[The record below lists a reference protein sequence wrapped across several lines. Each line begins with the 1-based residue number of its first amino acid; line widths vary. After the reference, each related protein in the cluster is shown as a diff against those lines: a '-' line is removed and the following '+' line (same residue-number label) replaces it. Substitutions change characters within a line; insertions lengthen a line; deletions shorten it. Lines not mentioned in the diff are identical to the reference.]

1 MIDWDRVAILR
12 EEVGEEGFSLIVEVF
27 LEEIGEGIARLGR
40 VAAPDLQQARRARAR
55 IRARGEDVAVILDVT
70 VAVAGDFRSAR
81 RVLGPTDHTVHYAG
95 TVDGLAGLISDI
107 ARAEVADGVREG
119 RLVVLP
125 EVGHL
130 APAEDPEATVAAL
143 ETQALGAEN

>member
-1 MIDWDRVAILR
+1 MRLFVADAPSGDWSELTDGAQRTV
-12 EEVGEEGFSLIVEVF
+12 
-27 LEEIGEGIARLGR
+27 R

-81 RVLGPTDHTVHYAG
+81 RVLGPADHTVHYAG

-107 ARAEVADGVREG
+107 ASGRGGRRRHADSGVTTAG
-119 RLVVLP
+119 S
-125 EVGHL
+125 
-130 APAEDPEATVAAL
+130 A
-143 ETQALGAEN
+143 